1 VCQHAHATGN
11 VTAFTA
17 AKRGSIDALW
27 TAKGIKALTWVH
39 QLRQG
44 LTSSIALRLRV
55 HLLDG
60 KCKRAF

>member
-1 VCQHAHATGN
+1 M
-11 VTAFTA
+11 
-17 AKRGSIDALW
+17 GSIDALW
-27 TAKGIKALTWVH
+27 TAQGIKALTWLQTS